1 MSWPHD
7 TDPRR
12 PPGLPPRAHR
22 AEKGQSVIRRP
33 ADARGQLVATAPA
46 NRAASPTVAVPHSA
60 STPAPAEVPPPS
72 KFTVLLDPDAAADF
86 DQLALDIRRLLG
98 RRVSKGDLVR
108 ALIALAA
115 ADLTLRDQLLD
126 ELRTRPPA

>member
-1 MSWPHD
+1 MTH
-7 TDPRR
+7 
-12 PPGLPPRAHR
+12 
-22 AEKGQSVIRRP
+22 RP
-33 ADARGQLVATAPA
+33 ADTPDQLEGAAPPNPTASLAIAAT
-46 NRAASPTVAVPHSA
+46 STSGSA
-60 STPAPAEVPPPS
+60 STPAPVQAPPPS

-115 ADLTLRDQLLD
+115 ADLTLRDQLLN
-126 ELRTRPPA
+126 ELRARPTA

>member
-1 MSWPHD
+1 M
-7 TDPRR
+7 T
-12 PPGLPPRAHR
+12 
-22 AEKGQSVIRRP
+22 RRP
-33 ADARGQLVATAPA
+33 ADARDQLPP
-46 NRAASPTVAVPHSA
+46 NRAAPPTDATPHRA
-60 STPAPAEVPPPS
+60 STPPPPAEALPPS
-72 KFTVLLDPDAAADF
+72 KFTVLLEPDAAADF

-115 ADLTLRDQLLD
+115 ANLTLRDQLLD

>member
-1 MSWPHD
+1 V
-7 TDPRR
+7 T
-12 PPGLPPRAHR
+12 
-22 AEKGQSVIRRP
+22 RRP
-33 ADARGQLVATAPA
+33 ADARDQLEATAPP
-46 NRAASPTVAVPHSA
+46 NPSASPTVAVPHSA
-60 STPAPAEVPPPS
+60 SSPAPAQAPPPS
-72 KFTVLLDPDAAADF
+72 KFTVLLEADAAADF

-126 ELRTRPPA
+126 ELRIRPPA

>member
-1 MSWPHD
+1 M
-7 TDPRR
+7 TR
-12 PPGLPPRAHR
+12 
-22 AEKGQSVIRRP
+22 
-33 ADARGQLVATAPA
+33 
-46 NRAASPTVAVPHSA
+46 RAADVRNHPGDATPPSPNTTATSNGA

-98 RRVSKGDLVR
+98 RRVSKGNLVR

-115 ADLTLRDQLLD
+115 ADPTLRDQLID
-126 ELRTRPPA
+126 ELRTRPL

>member
-1 MSWPHD
+1 V
-7 TDPRR
+7 T
-12 PPGLPPRAHR
+12 
-22 AEKGQSVIRRP
+22 RRP
-33 ADARGQLVATAPA
+33 ADARDQLEATAPP
-46 NRAASPTVAVPHSA
+46 NRAAPPTVATPHNA
-60 STPAPAEVPPPS
+60 STPPPAEAPPPS
-72 KFTVLLDPDAAADF
+72 KFTVLLEAEAAADF

-126 ELRTRPPA
+126 ELRTRPAA